1 DLAADERREGPCPSS
16 GELAEIIVGSDRVA
30 AWPELLDHVLDARN
44 DLLLAHRAGTERVGI
59 GNATLVLVRVEI
71 KLLGLIDDRSNRLAL
86 GAGETSNQHVDLVL
100 LYEPSRQLLP
110 ECVVA
115 LTVRREE
122 LGFAAQDA
130 FLAGVDQDVRIL
142 GKNHIAFRL
151 RPAVADDGQ
160 ARAVLADHGRLRGEL
175 SDRAEAAGAHRPA
188 LQRLA
193 FVDLLDGELRRM
205 ELLQPIDGQ

>member
-1 DLAADERREGPCPSS
+1 MILADEKRHDPIGLRLLNPSDDGAELRNRQRDELLADDLAADERREGPCPSS

-59 GNATLVLVRVEI
+59 GNATLVLVRIKI

-86 GAGETSNQHVDLVL
+86 SAGETSNQHVDLVL

-130 FLAGVDQDVRIL
+130 LLAGVDQDVRIL
-142 GKNHIAFRL
+142 GKNHIA
-151 RPAVADDGQ
+151 
-160 ARAVLADHGRLRGEL
+160 
-175 SDRAEAAGAHRPA
+175 
-188 LQRLA
+188 
-193 FVDLLDGELRRM
+193 
-205 ELLQPIDGQ
+205 